1 MHNGVRITLP
11 TLTLGVVGGALFALL
26 HLPLPWLL
34 GALVFN
40 LIGSFSGL
48 RLGLSAYVRDPALT
62 VLGVTIG
69 SALTPDL
76 VGRAQDW
83 WLTLAA
89 IALFVVTASPL
100 AILYCRKVMRFDV
113 VSATYAGIPGG
124 LSEMIFIGS
133 ALGGDP
139 RRIALAHASRLALI
153 LLLLPPTMKLVAGID
168 IATVRPG
175 FSPWATIPPLDA
187 MLLLGCAVLGA
198 FAARLMRLPNP
209 YLLGPLILS
218 VVVHLLSLTSA
229 KPPNWLLDVIQ
240 LVVGAYVGAQFANTR
255 AIDLLRILSLSS
267 ILTLMLL
274 GMAGLFAWTLS
285 QAMGFEFAAVLLA
298 FVPGGIA
305 EVSLIAVL
313 LHIDPLFVAAHHIF
327 RVLLILS
334 FAPMLAIRSRQHES
348 KHGKS
353 SHD

>member
-1 MHNGVRITLP
+1 MHHGVRTTL
-11 TLTLGVVGGALFALL
+11 LTLALGVAGGALFAAL

-34 GALVFN
+34 GAVVFN
-40 LIGSFSGL
+40 MIGSFAGL
-48 RLGLSAYVRDPALT
+48 RLGLSTYVRTPALT

-89 IALFVVTASPL
+89 MALFVVTASPL
-100 AILYCRKVMRFDV
+100 AIVYCRKVMGFDM

-124 LSEMIFIGS
+124 LSEMIFTGS

-153 LLLLPPTMKLVAGID
+153 LLLLPPVMKLVAGID
-168 IATVRPG
+168 IASARPG
-175 FSPWATIPPLDA
+175 FSPWAMIPPLDA
-187 MLLLGCAVLGA
+187 VLLLGCAVLGA
-198 FAARLMRLPNP
+198 FAARLVRLPNP
-209 YLLGPLILS
+209 FLLGPLILS
-218 VVVHLLSLTSA
+218 GAVHLLSLTTA
-229 KPPNWLLDVIQ
+229 TPPNWLLDVIQ

-255 AIDLLRILSLSS
+255 ATDLLRILTLSS
-267 ILTLMLL
+267 ILTSLLL
-274 GMAGLFAWTLS
+274 GLAGLFAWTLS

-305 EVSLIAVL
+305 EMSLIAVL
-313 LHIDPLFVAAHHIF
+313 LHIDPIFVAAHHIF

-334 FAPMLAIRSRQHES
+334 FSPMLAIRSRQHQS
-348 KHGKS
+348 THGKS
-353 SHD
+353 SHG